1 MSSLR
6 WTEADLQAY
15 RKRQAD
21 GTSGWGVGSVQQGH
35 APAPEEEAPRRNKYG
50 NCRVEID
57 GKRFDSKK
65 EARYYLETLLPL
77 LEAGEIKL
85 ILRQVRFDLPGGIRY
100 VADFCVLDKAGAF
113 RVIDVKSEITR
124 QNRVYINKRKQMEAC
139 WGIVV
144 EEV

>member
-1 MSSLR
+1 MSLH

-15 RKRQAD
+15 RRRQAD
-21 GTSGWGVGSVQQGH
+21 GTSGWGIGNVQKAPVP
-35 APAPEEEAPRRNKYG
+35 APAEEAPKGNKYG
-50 NCRVEID
+50 NCRVTID

-85 ILRQVRFDLPGGIRY
+85 ILRQVAFDLPGGIRY
-100 VADFCVLDKAGAF
+100 VADFCVVDRTGAF

-124 QNRVYINKRKQMEAC
+124 KNRVYINKRKQMEAC

-144 EEV
+144 EEA